1 MSSSFHDVFAVI
13 HPKKSP
19 RREAALRVYRNNL
32 NIFILLYIRMS
43 TNIKAII
50 FDLDG
55 VLVDARTL
63 HFETFRQSFESI
75 CPPHTLSWT
84 EHEKLYDGLS
94 TRQKLQKMI
103 DLNILSAETAVRI
116 SSEKQK
122 LTNTR
127 IKKTIKTRLY
137 LIDLLK
143 TLRSEGYTLVC
154 ATNSIR
160 ETLDTMLDTLKISEF
175 FSFTLSNNDVDN
187 PKPSSEIYS
196 LSFKK
201 LGLSPKQCLICE
213 DSPHGRKA
221 AYSSGA
227 HVLEVED
234 ANDLTLEK
242 IYQKINNI
250 QDDIPI
256 VYPRIQVVIPM
267 AGEGSRFQKAGY
279 TVPKPFIDVR
289 GKQMIQ
295 WVIDNVS
302 STKYK
307 LEFIF
312 LCREK
317 HLDNN
322 SMSFLDLQDLSYKI
336 VPVKNLT
343 EGAASTVLLAKDIL
357 NPDLP
362 LVIVNS
368 DQYLEWNADS
378 FYTSLLNPTYDGIIS
393 TFYSP
398 DPSDTKWSFVELD
411 ENTLISKVAEK
422 VWLGPNA
429 TTGIYGWKRASDFI
443 LYAEQ
448 MIQKNVRVNNEF
460 YICPVYNEAIQDSK
474 KIRYIECKKLWG
486 LGVPDDLDYF
496 LNNFNASPI

>member
-1 MSSSFHDVFAVI
+1 MS
-13 HPKKSP
+13 
-19 RREAALRVYRNNL
+19 N
-32 NIFILLYIRMS
+32 
-43 TNIKAII
+43 NIKAII

-63 HFETFRQSFESI
+63 HFEAFRQAFESL
-75 CPPHTLSWT
+75 CPPHTLSWK
-84 EHEKLYDGLS
+84 EHEELYDGLS

-103 DLNILSAETAVRI
+103 HLNILSDETAVRV

-122 LTNTR
+122 ITTTL
-127 IKKTIKTRLY
+127 IEKTIKIRPC
-137 LIDLLK
+137 LIQLLEN
-143 TLRSEGYTLVC
+143 LRSEGYILAC

-160 ETLDTMLDTLKISEF
+160 ETLDTMLHTLKISEF

-187 PKPSSEIYS
+187 PKPSPEIYS
-196 LSFKK
+196 LAFKK
-201 LGLSPKQCLICE
+201 LGLLPEQCLICE

-227 HVLEVED
+227 HVLEIED
-234 ANDLTLEK
+234 AIDLTLDK
-242 IYQKINNI
+242 IHQKINSIHNI
-250 QDDIPI
+250 IPI
-256 VYPRIQVVIPM
+256 VYPIIQVVIPM

-289 GKQMIQ
+289 GKHMIQ

-317 HLDNN
+317 HLENN

-343 EGAASTVLLAKDIL
+343 EGAACTVLLAKDVL
-357 NPDLP
+357 NPGLP

-398 DPSDTKWSFVELD
+398 DPSDIKWSFVELD

-429 TTGIYGWKRASDFI
+429 TTGIYGWKRVSDFI

-448 MIQKNVRVNNEF
+448 MIQKNIRVNNEF

-474 KIRYIECKKLWG
+474 KIRSFESKKLWG

-496 LNNFNASPI
+496 LKNFNAPPI

>member
-1 MSSSFHDVFAVI
+1 MSS
-13 HPKKSP
+13 
-19 RREAALRVYRNNL
+19 
-32 NIFILLYIRMS
+32 
-43 TNIKAII
+43 NIKAII

-63 HFETFRQSFESI
+63 HFEAFRQAFESL
-75 CPPHTLSWT
+75 CPPHTLSWKQ
-84 EHEKLYDGLS
+84 HEELYDGLS

-103 DLNILSAETAVRI
+103 DTNIISKEIATRV
-116 SSEKQK
+116 SSEKQRI
-122 LTNTR
+122 TNSL
-127 IKKTIKTRLY
+127 IEKTVKVRPY
-137 LIDLLK
+137 LINLLK
-143 TLRSEGYTLVC
+143 TLQSEGYILVC

-160 ETLDTMLDTLKISEF
+160 ETLDTILDKVRVSEF

-187 PKPSSEIYS
+187 PKPSPEIYS

-201 LGLSPKQCLICE
+201 LDLSPKQCLICE

-227 HVLEVED
+227 HVLEIED

-242 IYQKINNI
+242 IYQKIHSIQNI
-250 QDDIPI
+250 IPT
-256 VYPRIQVVIPM
+256 VYPIIQVVIPM

-279 TVPKPFIDVR
+279 TTPKPFIDVR
-289 GKQMIQ
+289 GKHMIQ

-302 STKYK
+302 SIKYK

-317 HLDNN
+317 HLENN

-336 VPVKNLT
+336 VPVQTLT
-343 EGAASTVLLAKDIL
+343 EGAACTVLLAKNLL
-357 NPDLP
+357 NPELP
-362 LVIVNS
+362 IVIVNS

-378 FYTSLLNPTYDGIIS
+378 FYTSLLNPTYDGVIS

-398 DPSDTKWSFVELD
+398 DPSDIKWSFVELD
-411 ENTLISKVAEK
+411 ENTRITKAAEK
-422 VWLGPNA
+422 IWLGPNA
-429 TTGIYGWKRASDFI
+429 TTGIYGWKRASDFNV
-443 LYAEQ
+443 YCEQ
-448 MIQKNVRVNNEF
+448 MIQKNIRVNNEF

-474 KIRYIECKKLWG
+474 KIRYFECKKLWG
-486 LGVPDDLDYF
+486 LGVPDDLQYF
-496 LNNFNASPI
+496 LQHF

>member
-1 MSSSFHDVFAVI
+1 MT
-13 HPKKSP
+13 PK
-19 RREAALRVYRNNL
+19 
-32 NIFILLYIRMS
+32 
-43 TNIKAII
+43 IKAII

-63 HFETFRQSFESI
+63 HFEAFKQAFESL
-75 CPPHTLSWT
+75 CQPHTLSWRQ
-84 EHEKLYDGLS
+84 HEELYDGLS

-103 DLNILSAETAVRI
+103 DTNMISKETAISV

-122 LTNTR
+122 ITTTL
-127 IKKTIKTRLY
+127 IEKTIKTRPF
-137 LIDLLK
+137 LIDLL
-143 TLRSEGYTLVC
+143 TSLQSEGYILAC

-160 ETLDTMLDTLKISEF
+160 ETLDAMLNTLKISEF

-187 PKPSSEIYS
+187 PKPSPEIYS
-196 LSFKK
+196 LAFNK
-201 LGLSPKQCLICE
+201 LGLLPEQCLICE

-221 AYSSGA
+221 AYSSLA
-227 HVLEVED
+227 HVLEIED

-242 IYQKINNI
+242 IHQKINSIHND
-250 QDDIPI
+250 QPI
-256 VYPRIQVVIPM
+256 IHSVIQVVIPM

-279 TVPKPFIDVR
+279 TVPKPFIDVK
-289 GKQMIQ
+289 GKHMIQ
-295 WVIDNVS
+295 WVIDNVT

-317 HLDNN
+317 HLEAN
-322 SMSFLDLQDLSYKI
+322 SMSFLDSQGLSYKI
-336 VPVKNLT
+336 IPVKNLT
-343 EGAASTVLLAKDIL
+343 EGAACTVLLAKDIL
-357 NPDLP
+357 NPELP

-378 FYTSLLNPTYDGIIS
+378 FYTSLLNPRYDGIIS

-411 ENTLISKVAEK
+411 ENMLITKVAEK
-422 VWLGPNA
+422 IWLGPNA
-429 TTGIYGWKRASDFI
+429 TTGIYGWKRASEFI
-443 LYAEQ
+443 LYTEQ
-448 MIQKNVRVNNEF
+448 MIKKNIRVNNEF

-474 KIRYIECKKLWG
+474 KIRSFESKKLWG
-486 LGVPDDLDYF
+486 LGVPDDLEYF
-496 LNNFNASPI
+496 LNNFNLASNK

>member
-1 MSSSFHDVFAVI
+1 MIS
-13 HPKKSP
+13 K
-19 RREAALRVYRNNL
+19 E
-32 NIFILLYIRMS
+32 
-43 TNIKAII
+43 IKAII

-63 HFETFRQSFESI
+63 HFEAFRQAFELF
-75 CPPHTLSWT
+75 CPPHTLSWKQ
-84 EHEKLYDGLS
+84 HEELYDGLS

-103 DLNILSAETAVRI
+103 ESTIMSEETATKV

-122 LTNTR
+122 LTN
-127 IKKTIKTRLY
+127 ILIEKTIRTRPY
-137 LIDLLK
+137 LIDLL
-143 TLRSEGYTLVC
+143 TSLCSEGYTLVC

-160 ETLDTMLDTLKISEF
+160 ETLDTMLSTLKISEF
-175 FSFTLSNNDVDN
+175 FSFTLSNNDIDN
-187 PKPSSEIYS
+187 PKPSPEIYS

-201 LGLSPKQCLICE
+201 LGLSPEECLICE

-227 HVLEVED
+227 HVLEIED

-242 IYQKINNI
+242 IHQKIYSI
-250 QDDIPI
+250 QHTIPI
-256 VYPRIQVVIPM
+256 VHPVIQVVIPM

-279 TVPKPFIDVR
+279 TIPKPFIDVR
-289 GKQMIQ
+289 GKYMIQ

-302 STKYK
+302 STNYK

-317 HLDNN
+317 HLENN
-322 SMSFLDLQDLSYKI
+322 SMSFLDSQGLSYKI
-336 VPVKNLT
+336 VPVKSLT
-343 EGAASTVLLAKDIL
+343 EGAASTVLLAKDVL
-357 NPDLP
+357 NPYLP

-378 FYTSLLNPTYDGIIS
+378 FYSSLLNPTYQGVIS

-398 DPSDTKWSFVELD
+398 DPHDTKWSFVELD
-411 ENTLISKVAEK
+411 ENILITKVAEK
-422 VWLGPNA
+422 IWLGPNA
-429 TTGIYGWKRASDFI
+429 TTGIYGWKYASDFI

-448 MIQKNVRVNNEF
+448 MIQMNIRVNNEF
-460 YICPVYNEAIQDSK
+460 YICPVYNEAIKDKK
-474 KIRYIECKKLWG
+474 KIRLLECKKLWG
-486 LGVPDDLDYF
+486 LGVPDDLLYF
-496 LNNFNASPI
+496 LKNFNK

>member
-1 MSSSFHDVFAVI
+1 MS
-13 HPKKSP
+13 
-19 RREAALRVYRNNL
+19 N
-32 NIFILLYIRMS
+32 
-43 TNIKAII
+43 NIKAII

-55 VLVDARTL
+55 VIVDARTL
-63 HFETFRQSFESI
+63 HYEAFRQSFELV
-75 CPPHTLSWT
+75 CPPQTLSWK
-84 EHEKLYDGLS
+84 EHEELYNGLS

-103 DLNILSAETAVRI
+103 DMNIILKENAERI
-116 SSEKQK
+116 SSEKQRI
-122 LTNTR
+122 TNVL
-127 IKKTIKTRLY
+127 IEKTIKVRPY
-137 LIDLLK
+137 LINLLK

-160 ETLDTMLDTLKISEF
+160 ETLNIMLTTLKISEF

-187 PKPSSEIYS
+187 PKPSPEIYS
-196 LSFKK
+196 LSFNK
-201 LGLSPKQCLICE
+201 LCLLPEQCLICE

-227 HVLEVED
+227 HVLEIED

-242 IYQKINNI
+242 IYQKINSI
-250 QDDIPI
+250 QHNIPI
-256 VYPRIQVVIPM
+256 IHPTIQVVIPM

-279 TVPKPFIDVR
+279 NIPKPFIDVR
-289 GKQMIQ
+289 GKHMIQ

-302 STKYK
+302 SVKYK

-336 VPVKNLT
+336 VPVKTLT
-343 EGAASTVLLAKDIL
+343 QGAACTVLLAKDVL
-357 NPDLP
+357 NPELP
-362 LVIVNS
+362 IVIVNS
-368 DQYLEWNADS
+368 DQYLEWNVDS
-378 FYTSLLNPTYDGIIS
+378 FYTSLLNPTYDGVIS

-398 DPSDTKWSFVELD
+398 DPSDTKWSFVELND
-411 ENTLISKVAEK
+411 DTLITKVAEK

-429 TTGIYGWKRASDFI
+429 TTGIYGWKRTSDFI
-443 LYAEQ
+443 VYAEQ
-448 MIQKNVRVNNEF
+448 MIQKNIRVNNEF

-474 KIRYIECKKLWG
+474 KIRSFESKKLWG
-486 LGVPDDLDYF
+486 LGVPADLEYF
-496 LNNFNASPI
+496 IQHFV